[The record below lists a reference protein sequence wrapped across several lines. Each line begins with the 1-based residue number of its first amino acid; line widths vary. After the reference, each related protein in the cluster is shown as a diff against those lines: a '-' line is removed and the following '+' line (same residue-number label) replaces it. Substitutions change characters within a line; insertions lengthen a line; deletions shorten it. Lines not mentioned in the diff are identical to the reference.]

1 MSSGQE
7 ILAQD
12 EIDALI
18 NGIGNGDVQT
28 EAPPGR
34 DEARQY
40 NFSQNTRIVR
50 GRMPTLE
57 MINERFGRL
66 LRTSIYNLLRR
77 APAISVGSVQILK
90 FAEYVRTLHLPT
102 SLNLVRFA
110 PLRGTGLVILDP
122 KLVFALVDLYFGG
135 KGRHAKIEG
144 RDFTPIEHEVINA
157 LLESA
162 FTNIRDAWAHVADLR
177 VERVGAEM
185 NPHFANIV
193 SPTEIVVVTR
203 FSVELDGC
211 GGDLHITMPYSMI
224 EPLREVLDSGMQSDR
239 VEQDDRWSQ
248 TLKHEVVDA
257 PVEVRALLGHT
268 TITVADLMNMKAGD
282 VLSTDFTGSLTL
294 LAEDI
299 PMFRGTYGQSR
310 GQQAVK
316 VGDFIRRPRPG
327 ALDDAARR
335 AGGPASAASTATSL
349 VTPSLGAP

>member
-1 MSSGQE
+1 MTTAGQE
-7 ILAQD
+7 ILGQD

-18 NGIGNGDVQT
+18 HGVNKGDVPT
-28 EAPPGR
+28 EAPPAR
-34 DEARQY
+34 DEARGY
-40 NFSQNTRIVR
+40 DFSHNTRIVR

-77 APAISVGSVQILK
+77 APVISVGSVQILK

-102 SLNLVRFA
+102 SLNLVKFS

-122 KLVFALVDLYFGG
+122 KLVFALVDLFFGG

-144 RDFTPIEHEVINA
+144 REFTAIENQIINS
-157 LLESA
+157 LLNSA
-162 FTNIRDAWAHVADLR
+162 FANIHEAWAHIADLT
-177 VERVGAEM
+177 VEKVGAEM

-203 FSVELDGC
+203 FSVDLDDS
-211 GGDLHITMPYSMI
+211 GGDFHITMPYSMI

-248 TLKHEVVDA
+248 TLKHEVGDA

-268 TITVADLMNMKAGD
+268 TIALSELMKMRPGD
-282 VLSTDFTGSLTL
+282 VLTTDFTGTLTL

-299 PMFRGTYGQSR
+299 PMFRGFYGLSR
-310 GQQAVK
+310 GQHAVK
-316 VGDFIRRPRPG
+316 IQHHIRRTRHEDMVRMTDK
-327 ALDDAARR
+327 AN
-335 AGGPASAASTATSL
+335 T
-349 VTPSLGAP
+349 

>member
-1 MSSGQE
+1 MSSAARE
-7 ILAQD
+7 ILGQD

-18 NGIGNGDVQT
+18 HGMGSGDLPVD
-28 EAPPGR
+28 APPAR
-34 DEARQY
+34 DEARGY
-40 NFSQNTRIVR
+40 DFDNNTRIVR

-77 APAISVGSVQILK
+77 APVISVGSVQIIK

-122 KLVFALVDLYFGG
+122 KLVFAVVDLFFGG

-144 RDFTPIEHEVINA
+144 RDFTAIETQIIDS
-157 LLESA
+157 LLHSA
-162 FTNIRDAWAHVADLR
+162 FANIHEAWAHVANLQI
-177 VERVGAEM
+177 EKIGSEM

-193 SPTEIVVVTR
+193 SPSEIVVVTR
-203 FSVELDGC
+203 FGVELDGS
-211 GGDLHITMPYSMI
+211 GGDFHITLPYAMI

-248 TLKHEVVDA
+248 TLKQEVGDA
-257 PVEVRALLGHT
+257 PIEVRALLGHT
-268 TITVADLMNMKAGD
+268 TLRLSDLMNLQAGD
-282 VLSTDFTGSLTL
+282 VLSTDFSGNITL

-299 PMFRGTYGQSR
+299 PMFRGAYGLSH

-316 VGDFIRRPRPG
+316 IDDCIRRTRPG
-327 ALDDAARR
+327 SGSEIPARR
-335 AGGPASAASTATSL
+335 CARALQSSTPT
-349 VTPSLGAP
+349 TDLGVS